1 MRQSP
6 LTETTATIETEYTI
20 SRETWKG
27 GQVKLARTTV
37 ALVVATAGGLL
48 VGVVAA
54 VADQSAVAD
63 VAWALTGT
71 VAAVPLIVG
80 FVGSIRRREWGLDI
94 IAVLAVVGS
103 IALGEYLAAAI
114 IGLMLATGDALDS
127 YAAARAKH
135 ELTALLQRAPRE
147 AHVVVGEEVTTVGV
161 DEVRQGDRLIVKA
174 GEVVPV
180 DGLVATG
187 NAVLDESSLTGEVAP
202 AVHPAGDHIASGTVN
217 AGDSFEVVA
226 LKGAEDSTYAGIVRL
241 VAAAQTAKAPI
252 SRLADRY
259 AFGFVPLALAI
270 AALAWLLSGDPVR
283 GLSVLVVATPCPLL
297 LAVPIA
303 IVSGVSRAA
312 NRGVVVKGGGVLER
326 LADAEILIIDKTG
339 TLTVGEASIAAVTA
353 FGPDLA
359 EDELLWLGASLD
371 QMSNHIL
378 AAALVRAAR
387 SRDIELDL
395 PKDVEE
401 TPGGGIAGRV
411 AGHDVALGSA
421 AFVARGRE
429 VPAVAAAYQARA
441 ARSPSIDVSIA
452 VDGAVVGA
460 FRLVDEVRTDT
471 PRTIRLLRQ
480 RGIRSV
486 VMATG
491 DHPVVAESVGAA
503 IGADRVLAQCTPVEK
518 LEAVQAATADGVTVM
533 VGDGVNDAPALA
545 AADVGVAMGARGA
558 TSSSEAA
565 DVVLV
570 VDRLDRLAVAMR
582 LAQRS
587 RRIASQSAFLGM
599 GLALLAMLAATFGLF
614 GPVAGAI
621 LQEAIDVLAILS
633 ALRALRDGSGW
644 GAQVLLPSE
653 LSARLK
659 AEHDELMPKLADI
672 GRLADRLGNLGTVD
686 ALAELQRID
695 NFVQEEIL
703 PHERQDDREIYPVLS
718 KLIGGEDPMAAM
730 SLTHGEI
737 FKLSGTLHRMVED
750 MTTLGDPGDDLFDA
764 RRVMYS
770 LDAVLRLHFAQE
782 EELYQTLDESYHE
795 QTVSGAQ

>member
-1 MRQSP
+1 M
-6 LTETTATIETEYTI
+6 
-20 SRETWKG
+20 
-27 GQVKLARTTV
+27 KLDRSTV
-37 ALVVATAGGLL
+37 ALVATTAGGLV
-48 VGVVAA
+48 VGIVAA
-54 VADQSAVAD
+54 VAGQSAVSD
-63 VAWALTGT
+63 VAWALSGV
-71 VAAVPLIVG
+71 VAAIPLVVG
-80 FVGSIRRREWGLDI
+80 FVDSVRQREWGLDI
-94 IAVLAVVGS
+94 IAVLAVAGS
-103 IALGEYLAAAI
+103 IILGEYLAAAI
-114 IGLMLATGDALDS
+114 IGLMLTTGDALDS

-147 AHVVVGEEVTTVGV
+147 AHIVVGDEVTTVGV
-161 DEVRQGDRLIVKA
+161 DEVRKGDRLIVKA

-180 DGLVATG
+180 DGVVVDG
-187 NAVLDESSLTGEVAP
+187 SAVLDESSLTGEVAP
-202 AVHPAGDHIASGTVN
+202 VVHPVGDHVASGTVN
-217 AGDSFEVVA
+217 AGDGFHVVA
-226 LKGAEDSTYAGIVRL
+226 LKAAADSTYAGIVKL
-241 VAAAQTAKAPI
+241 VAEAQSAKAPI

-270 AALAWLLSGDPVR
+270 SAVAWVVSGDPVR
-283 GLSVLVVATPCPLL
+283 ALSVLVVATPCPLL

-339 TLTVGEASIAAVTA
+339 TLTVGEASVATVTA

-359 EDELLWLGASLD
+359 EDELLRLGASLD

-387 SRDIELDL
+387 DRGVELEL
-395 PKDVEE
+395 PTNVEE
-401 TPGGGIAGRV
+401 TAGGGIVGKV
-411 AGHDVALGSA
+411 AGYEVALGSA
-421 AFVARGRE
+421 SFVGEGRE
-429 VPAVAAAYQARA
+429 VSAVAVAYQARA

-460 FRLVDEVRTDT
+460 FRLVDEVRADT
-471 PRTIRLLRQ
+471 PRTIRLLRR

-486 VMATG
+486 IMATG

-503 IGADRVLAQCTPVEK
+503 IGADRVLAQCAPVEK
-518 LEAVQAATADGVTVM
+518 LEAVQAATAEGVTIM

-570 VDRLDRLAVAMR
+570 VDRLDRLAEAMR

-587 RRIASQSAFLGM
+587 RRIAAQSAFLGM
-599 GLALLAMLAATFGLF
+599 GLALVAMVAATFGLF

-644 GAQVLLPSE
+644 GAQVRLPGE

-672 GRLADRLGNLGTVD
+672 GRLADRLGNLGSVA

-695 NFVQEEIL
+695 DFVQDKVL
-703 PHERQDDREIYPVLS
+703 PHEQQDDREIYPVLS

-737 FKLSGTLHRMVED
+737 FKLAGTLHRMVED
-750 MTTLGDPGDDLFDA
+750 LSAFADPTDDLSDA
-764 RRVMYS
+764 RRVLYS

-782 EELYQTLDESYHE
+782 EELYQTLDDSYHE
-795 QTVSGAQ
+795 QTIAGTS

>member
-1 MRQSP
+1 MR
-6 LTETTATIETEYTI
+6 
-20 SRETWKG
+20 G
-27 GQVKLARTTV
+27 GPVKLDRTTV
-37 ALVVATAGGLL
+37 ALVVATAVGLL
-48 VGVVAA
+48 VGIVAA
-54 VADQSAVAD
+54 VAGWSAVAD
-63 VAWALTGT
+63 VAWALTGI
-71 VAAVPLIVG
+71 VAAVPLVVG
-80 FVGSIRRREWGLDI
+80 FVESIRRHEWGLDV
-94 IAVLAVVGS
+94 IAVLAVAGS
-103 IALGEYLAAAI
+103 ITLGEYLAAAI
-114 IGLMLATGDALDS
+114 IGLMLTTGDALDS

-147 AHVVVGEEVTTVGV
+147 AHIVVGDEVTTVGV
-161 DEVRQGDRLIVKA
+161 DAVQQGDRLIVRA

-180 DGLVATG
+180 DGVVTG
-187 NAVLDESSLTGEVAP
+187 GSAVLDESSLTGEVAP
-202 AVHPAGDHIASGTVN
+202 VAHPPGDHIASGTVN
-217 AGDSFEVVA
+217 AGDSFQVVA
-226 LKGAEDSTYAGIVRL
+226 LKGAAESTYAGIVRL
-241 VAAAQTAKAPI
+241 VSEAQSAKAPI
-252 SRLADRY
+252 ARLADRY

-270 AALAWLLSGDPVR
+270 SGLAWVVSGDPVR
-283 GLSVLVVATPCPLL
+283 ALSVLVVATPCPLL

-312 NRGVVVKGGGVLER
+312 NRGVVVKGGGVLEQ
-326 LADAEILIIDKTG
+326 LADAEVLIIDKTG
-339 TLTVGEASIAAVTA
+339 TLTVGEASVAAVTA
-353 FGPDLA
+353 FGPELA
-359 EDELLWLGASLD
+359 DDELLRLGASLD

-387 SRDIELDL
+387 ERGLELEL
-395 PKDVEE
+395 PANVEE
-401 TPGGGIAGRV
+401 TAGGGIVGRV
-411 AGHDVALGSA
+411 GNREVALGSA
-421 AFVARGRE
+421 SFVNRGHE
-429 VPAVAAAYQARA
+429 VPAVAVAYQTRA

-452 VDGAVVGA
+452 VDGAVAGA
-460 FRLVDEVRTDT
+460 FRLVDEVRADT

-518 LEAVQAATADGVTVM
+518 LEAVQEATAQGVTIM

-570 VDRLDRLAVAMR
+570 VDRLDRLAAAMR

-587 RRIASQSAFLGM
+587 RRIATQSAFLGM
-599 GLALLAMLAATFGLF
+599 GLALLAMVAATFGLF

-633 ALRALRDGSGW
+633 ALRALRDGSAW
-644 GAQVLLPSE
+644 GSPVRLPGE

-659 AEHDELMPKLADI
+659 AEHDELIPKLHDI
-672 GRLADRLGNLGTVD
+672 GRLADRLGDLGSAD
-686 ALAELQRID
+686 GLAELQRID
-695 NFVQEEIL
+695 GFIQEEIL

-718 KLIGGEDPMAAM
+718 KLIGGDDPMAAM

-737 FKLSGTLHRMVED
+737 FKLAGTLHRMVED
-750 MTTLGDPGDDLFDA
+750 MAAGAAPGDDLSDV
-764 RRVMYS
+764 RRVLYS

-795 QTVSGAQ
+795 QVPVAG